1 MIQYELQ
8 SRKIDYLPWVGFPLS
23 HEEQQAQQSLHARL
37 AAECGAEI
45 SPEAFISPEARV
57 FTDQLKVGARSYIA
71 ANALVRGTISIGED
85 CSINPFTSIHG
96 KVTLGNGVR
105 IASLVTLAGA
115 NHSFADISIPI
126 HKQGITEEG
135 ITIGDD
141 VWVGAN
147 VVVLDGVT
155 VGSHAILAAGAVVTR
170 DVPEYSIVGG
180 NPAKVICDR
189 RVPGKPKHSAS
200 GFEGILETFEEK
212 VRTQLPAVLKRCE
225 SSDGKN
231 YVDQPGGAAA
241 LRPLCDAVEITA
253 MFGMLPPV
261 QPRETLIEILQ
272 ATQDSNSGFFI
283 EPGLPPGTLTTFDR
297 HAFRYPILAVG
308 YALETLGSHLRYPV
322 SAVEDMVTES
332 LLKALDTL
340 PWDKNAWEGG
350 DWVDSFGT
358 GAYFN
363 AKYFNSRKRLEP
375 LWGWLNTHVDPV
387 LGLWGKP
394 TAEEKLV
401 QPVNGFYRLTR
412 GTYAQFGIPLPC
424 VQEAIDSVLAH
435 ARNTT
440 IFREDCG
447 NACMTLDIIHPLW
460 LLSKQTDYR
469 GAEIKEVASRHLRRA
484 LSKWVDNQGF
494 SFELEH
500 DASKTGFTPGLQG
513 TEMWLSIIYLC
524 AELAGIGNRLN
535 FRPKGVHRTEVA
547 GRGLV

>member
-1 MIQYELQ
+1 MNSP
-8 SRKIDYLPWVGFPLS
+8 SRKIDYLPWVGFPFS
-23 HEEQQAQQSLHARL
+23 PEVRDEQTALHSNL

-85 CSINPFTSIHG
+85 CSVNPFTSLHG

-126 HKQGITEEG
+126 HQQGVTEEG

-155 VGSHAILAAGAVVTR
+155 VGSHAVLAAGAVVTR

-180 NPAKVICDR
+180 NPAKVIRDR
-189 RVPGKPKHSAS
+189 RASGKPRHSVS
-200 GFEGILETFEEK
+200 GIEGILEKFETK
-212 VRTQLPAVLKRCE
+212 VRAQLPAVLKRCE

-253 MFGMLPPV
+253 MFGTLPPV
-261 QPRETLIEILQ
+261 QTREALFETLQ
-272 ATQDSNSGFFI
+272 NTQDSNSGLFVD
-283 EPGLPPGTLTTFDR
+283 PSQPSGTIPTLER
-297 HAFRYPILAVG
+297 QACRYPILAVG

-322 SAVEDMVTES
+322 SAVEAMGTES

-363 AKYFNSRKRLEP
+363 AKYFHSRKRLEP
-375 LWGWLNTHVDPV
+375 LWGWLDTHVDPV

-394 TAEEKLV
+394 TAEERLV

-412 GTYAQFGIPLPC
+412 GTYAQFGKPLPC
-424 VQEAIDSVLAH
+424 VKEAVDSVLAH

-440 IFREDCG
+440 IFREDRG
-447 NACMTLDIIHPLW
+447 NGCMTLDLIHPLW

-494 SFELEH
+494 SFELEY
-500 DASKTGFTPGLQG
+500 DASKPGFTPGLQG
-513 TEMWLSIIYLC
+513 TEMWLSIIYFC
-524 AELAGIGNRLN
+524 TELAGICNSLN
-535 FRPKGVHRTEVA
+535 FQPKGVHRPEVA
-547 GRGLV
+547 GLGLG